1 MFGTV
6 KKKVREVRDKTLYME
21 IYGDNKVAYRVLSG
35 RMQLFGDEVITY
47 GVEVI
52 DRTSGEKECIP
63 DFSRNIED
71 AVVFSFSLITNRSK
85 PRQLYGRALDFLRVS
100 I

>member
-1 MFGTV
+1 MFGIV
-6 KKKVREVRDKTLYME
+6 KKIKHEVRDKTVYME
-21 IYGDNKVAYRVLSG
+21 IFGDNKVTYRVLSG
-35 RMQLFGDEVITY
+35 RVYVFGDEAITY

-52 DRTSGEKECIP
+52 DHKSGQQEIIA

-71 AVVFSFSLITNRSK
+71 AVAFAEALISRKSR
-85 PRQLYGRALDFLRVS
+85 PSQLYSMALDFLRVS